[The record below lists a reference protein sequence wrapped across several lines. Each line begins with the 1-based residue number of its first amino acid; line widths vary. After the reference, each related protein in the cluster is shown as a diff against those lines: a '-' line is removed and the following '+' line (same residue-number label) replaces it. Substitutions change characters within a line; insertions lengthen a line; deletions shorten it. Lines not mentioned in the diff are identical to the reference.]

1 MKKTDKDYSFEAVPE
16 TDRKAFLPMLFVM
29 LGFTFFS
36 SSMSVGATLGNGL
49 DLMGFITRKTGLSFD
64 QLGQRTFGKIGSY
77 LTSVVVTI
85 TQLGWFGVGVAMLIS
100 VIGYFLTER
109 VKSWSLNRNN

>member
-36 SSMSVGATLGNGL
+36 SSMSVGATLGNGM
-49 DLMGFITRKTGLSFD
+49 DLIGFIA
-64 QLGQRTFGKIGSY
+64 
-77 LTSVVVTI
+77 SVV
-85 TQLGWFGVGVAMLIS
+85 
-100 VIGYFLTER
+100 IGTFKDARYM
-109 VKSWSLNRNN
+109 RNN